1 MDYSSLLSADQKRSI
16 LEQRIAQFATE
27 AYQHEINKKMA
38 GDNAEAVAA
47 AMAKK
52 DAEHAAAAAKEK
64 EAMTAAFAKEA
75 AAQIKLRGARVVCY
89 WLDNARS
96 NGAPKSHVRLAR

>member
-1 MDYSSLLSADQKRSI
+1 MDYSSLLSDAQKRSI

-47 AMAKK
+47 AT
-52 DAEHAAAAAKEK
+52 DALA
-64 EAMTAAFAKEA
+64 
-75 AAQIKLRGARVVCY
+75 I
-89 WLDNARS
+89 LDNAIEI
-96 NGAPKSHVRLAR
+96 HQEELAKLPTE